1 MTLSSIAQI
10 SFLGQDVRSLT
21 DELRKKHRVVKN
33 ELGQWVLLH
42 HSDVSRVAQDDKR
55 FSSAVSRFM
64 QIPNGLDG
72 HEHTAYRQLIDKYL
86 TPEQITPFIADFE
99 QIAENLIRDLI
110 NGEQVFDA
118 VHDLGAVF
126 AVRAQCVWLGWPLSL
141 EARLLEWIQSN
152 HVATASRDIKQ
163 TEAVAQAFD
172 EIIHTALDFAQD
184 NSSITQQ
191 LSNETIF
198 NRPLQRGEIVSILRN
213 WTSGDLGSM
222 ALCIGVIV
230 AYLVSAENQSKLLDQ
245 LRQSSDKELELFI
258 DEVLRLD
265 NPFISN
271 RRRTTCA
278 VTIGEHEIPEGEQ
291 IVLSW
296 TSANRDETV
305 FGDECFAPRAH
316 APENL
321 LYGVGR
327 HICPGRTLATWQLRI
342 VLRQLLAQVSA
353 LEAVDSCPFEREM
366 APIGGYKK
374 MPIRVYAN

>member
-1 MTLSSIAQI
+1 MQ
-10 SFLGQDVRSLT
+10 R
-21 DELRKKHRVVKN
+21 
-33 ELGQWVLLH
+33 
-42 HSDVSRVAQDDKR
+42 DK
-55 FSSAVSRFM
+55 VE
-64 QIPNGLDG
+64 NG
-72 HEHTAYRQLIDKYL
+72 
-86 TPEQITPFIADFE
+86 
-99 QIAENLIRDLI
+99 
-110 NGEQVFDA
+110 
-118 VHDLGAVF
+118 
-126 AVRAQCVWLGWPLSL
+126 
-141 EARLLEWIQSN
+141 
-152 HVATASRDIKQ
+152 SRDIKQ
-163 TEAVAQAFD
+163 TEAVEQALD

-278 VTIGEHEIPEGEQ
+278 VTIGEHEIPDGEQ

-305 FGDECFAPRAH
+305 FGEIGRAH
-316 APENL
+316 
-321 LYGVGR
+321 V
-327 HICPGRTLATWQLRI
+327 
-342 VLRQLLAQVSA
+342 
-353 LEAVDSCPFEREM
+353 
-366 APIGGYKK
+366 
-374 MPIRVYAN
+374 

>member
-110 NGEQVFDA
+110 KGEQVFDA

-353 LEAVDSCPFEREM
+353 LEAVDSCPFEREVS
-366 APIGGYKK
+366 PIGGYKK